1 MWLQRNTNTAVV
13 AIIGLYI
20 QQLCGGSSHWLED
33 TTNSNRQKYFR
44 WVGILFQGVFF
55 PVLLTY

>member
-1 MWLQRNTNTAVV
+1 MGRQVAAEEQKTAVV
-13 AIIGLYI
+13 AIIGLCT

-44 WVGILFQGVFF
+44 
-55 PVLLTY
+55 